1 MPIANRLAN
10 ELVFG
15 LIDAVVFT
23 IVSPKLRS
31 PAPSLPAE
39 LVMETAG
46 SIETDIVALS
56 LAEVCASAG

>member
-1 MPIANRLAN
+1 MRMPIVNRLAD

-31 PAPSLPAE
+31 PAPSLSE
-39 LVMETAG
+39 EDVMETIG
-46 SIETDIVALS
+46 RIESDMTACKQ
-56 LAEVCASAG
+56 AET